1 MDGTD
6 SKHFDNT
13 TTTSTPN
20 LTVSGEN
27 FIFPPFLSS
36 AVIITKM
43 LNYLIKTYNYLKLVQ
58 EIK

>member
-6 SKHFDNT
+6 FKHFDNT
-13 TTTSTPN
+13 TTTSTPS

-36 AVIITKM
+36 AVIKTKM
-43 LNYLIKTYNYLKLVQ
+43 
-58 EIK
+58 